1 MEWIG
6 VIGIVVGLVFF
17 VVAAMKGWNV
27 LITSI
32 VTAIVIALTNGMDIM
47 NAMVGTETSYV
58 TGLAGF
64 IRGNLLIFMGGAIMG
79 EFMDKSGAAKAIAQA
94 VMNKVGNKSPYLVLL
109 GIAAVG
115 AILTYAGISMFVAM
129 FALIPLARPLFRE
142 CNIPWHLFCAAWSLA
157 ACSFTMAMI
166 PGVPAVA
173 WINAANGCGVSL
185 TAAPIMGIVGSI
197 IAIAVS
203 CIYIKFALKRAQAKG
218 ETYEITEADKDVEA
232 DTKLPNL
239 FVSLLP
245 LIVLIAV
252 IIGGSAAGIKNVV
265 YIAMLVAVIV
275 SVVAFYKHLDSVRD
289 VLGKGAVAGV
299 GPAVFTSAA
308 VGVGTVAAASVGFS
322 VIYEA
327 IFNMPGGTY
336 VSAATMAAA
345 LGGIMGSGSGA
356 VGIIAQNFLDP
367 YLATGVDPAA
377 LAKIIATSA
386 TIGGA
391 LPNSGAMFGMLAAM
405 GLTHKNSYKHIAAIS
420 VGAGLCALVVM
431 IVMANVGIVQERSW
445 GPAGRCRA
453 LFVSRTLAAP
463 WAPAGPATILE
474 ACACR
479 QGGCAKRLRR
489 AAGTAA
495 APPAWQGK
503 GVVRSWVLAKPKA
516 RLRRRCRSSRRFPKT
531 RSSGG
536 PASPPSSRAWSPA

>member
-6 VIGIVVGLVFF
+6 VIGIVAGLVFF

-32 VTAIVIALTNGMDIM
+32 ITAIVIAVTNGMDVM
-47 NAMVGTETSYV
+47 SSMVGTESSYV

-64 IRGNLLIFMGGAIMG
+64 IRGNLLIFMGGALMG
-79 EFMDKSGAAKAIAQA
+79 ELMDRSGAAKRIAQA
-94 VMNKVGNKSPYLVLL
+94 IMSKVGTKGAYLVLL

-115 AILTYAGISMFVAM
+115 ALLTYAGISMFVAM
-129 FALIPLARPLFRE
+129 FALIPLARPMFRE
-142 CNIPWHLFCAAWSLA
+142 CNIPWHLFCAAWTLG

-185 TAAPIMGIVGSI
+185 TAAPIMGIVGSLV
-197 IAIAVS
+197 AIAVS
-203 CIYIKFALKRAQAKG
+203 CVYIKFALKRAQAKG
-218 ETYEITEADKDVEA
+218 ETYEVTEADEQAASETD
-232 DTKLPNL
+232 LPNL

-245 LIVLIAV
+245 LIVLIA
-252 IIGGSAAGIKNVV
+252 IILGGSAMGVKNVV
-265 YIAMLVAVIV
+265 YIAMVAGVVV
-275 SVVAFYKHLDSVRD
+275 SVIAFYKHLDSVRD
-289 VLGKGAVAGV
+289 TLGKGAVAGV

-356 VGIIAQNFLDP
+356 VGIIAGNFLDP

-377 LAKIIATSA
+377 LAKIVATSA

-405 GLTHKNSYKHIAAIS
+405 GLNHKNSYKHIAAIS
-420 VGAGLCALVVM
+420 IGAGLCALIVM
-431 IVMANVGIVQERSW
+431 ILMATVGIV
-445 GPAGRCRA
+445 
-453 LFVSRTLAAP
+453 
-463 WAPAGPATILE
+463 
-474 ACACR
+474 
-479 QGGCAKRLRR
+479 
-489 AAGTAA
+489 
-495 APPAWQGK
+495 
-503 GVVRSWVLAKPKA
+503 
-516 RLRRRCRSSRRFPKT
+516 
-531 RSSGG
+531 
-536 PASPPSSRAWSPA
+536 